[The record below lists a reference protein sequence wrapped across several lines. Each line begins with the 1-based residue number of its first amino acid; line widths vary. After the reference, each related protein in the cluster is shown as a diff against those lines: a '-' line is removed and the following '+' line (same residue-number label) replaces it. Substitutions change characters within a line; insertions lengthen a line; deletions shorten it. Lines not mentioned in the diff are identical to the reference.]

1 MRNQDQWN
9 TIGMKSRR
17 QLTLGSVT
25 RLETLY
31 IKSDG
36 KGACQVMTNGFMH
49 MRLMMISNFVFGKK
63 KIGNQP
69 SKEEG
74 AIQVVQDLEREAKH
88 SQKSKEKER
97 R

>member
-1 MRNQDQWN
+1 MQNQDQWR

-25 RLETLY
+25 QAETLS

-36 KGACQVMTNGFMH
+36 KGTCQVMTSWFMQ

-63 KIGNQP
+63 KIWNQP
-69 SKEEG
+69 TKAEG
-74 AIQVVQDLEREAKH
+74 AIEVVQDLEREAKH
-88 SQKSKEKER
+88 SQKYKEKETR
-97 R
+97 